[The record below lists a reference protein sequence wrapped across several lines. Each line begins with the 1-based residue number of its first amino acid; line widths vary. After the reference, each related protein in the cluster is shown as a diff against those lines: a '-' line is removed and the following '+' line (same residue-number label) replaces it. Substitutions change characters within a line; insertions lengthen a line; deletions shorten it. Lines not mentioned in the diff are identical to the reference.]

1 MSNDI
6 AKQTQLAEANCCLFH
21 KSILAVFII
30 ALNMYIIALNMYI
43 MCNDVQHPCKLVQ
56 LQLTLER
63 E

>member
-6 AKQTQLAEANCCLFH
+6 AKQTQLAEANCCLFY
-21 KSILAVFII
+21 KSMLAVF
-30 ALNMYIIALNMYI
+30 IIALNMYI